1 MGTMEKMRNSTPI
14 ILWTLIFSF
23 GILWVLQDTQVF
35 DAMAGG
41 PRNLGAVNGDPIS
54 LEEFNNRVSYYVDQ
68 YNQQS
73 DAPLPQGMRS
83 GFDERAWD
91 DLVAEKLMAQ
101 KMEQLGIHVSDEELV
116 EMVTGENPD
125 PFIRQQ
131 FQDEEGNID
140 RVALR
145 AAIEAPE
152 NREIW
157 MMIEQQLRQNRR
169 QQKFSNFIMSGLRV
183 SRTEVEQRYIHQ
195 NSFADI
201 RYVRFPYAS
210 ITDEEIQITDSEL
223 RDYYQNH
230 RDQYQR
236 EETYRFRY
244 VSFDKSPTREDTL
257 RTVADIEELIPAFR
271 DTEDPA
277 GFLQR
282 YQSAV
287 PFRDSFVSA
296 NEIRDEYRPVLEL
309 EEGEVSEVYMIDGD
323 PHAFKLVERQGDE
336 VKFAVLSFNVVADPI
351 ATVDRRAEEA
361 DEFSFF
367 AQEDGFMSEADTQ
380 ELEVRQATATRGN
393 PTVPGLGNAR
403 SLVNQ
408 LERMSA
414 GSISDPIELNDVF
427 VVAELQEKISA
438 GARPLEEVRGQIENA
453 VRNLKR
459 KEITVQRAAE
469 LLNQQSDPDL
479 EALAEA
485 SGHEIQEALNIRM
498 GANNISGAGR
508 EPGII
513 GSIFG
518 LEQGDL
524 SGVLEGNNAAFVVRV
539 EELEIA
545 NPENMTDQTRQ
556 TLRQQIEQQKFTQ
569 FNQVWLDELK
579 AEANI
584 RDNRHILLSR

>member
-1 MGTMEKMRNSTPI
+1 
-14 ILWTLIFSF
+14 
-23 GILWVLQDTQVF
+23 
-35 DAMAGG
+35 
-41 PRNLGAVNGDPIS
+41 
-54 LEEFNNRVSYYVDQ
+54 
-68 YNQQS
+68 
-73 DAPLPQGMRS
+73 
-83 GFDERAWD
+83 
-91 DLVAEKLMAQ
+91 
-101 KMEQLGIHVSDEELV
+101 
-116 EMVTGENPD
+116 
-125 PFIRQQ
+125 
-131 FQDEEGNID
+131 
-140 RVALR
+140 
-145 AAIEAPE
+145 
-152 NREIW
+152 
-157 MMIEQQLRQNRR
+157 
-169 QQKFSNFIMSGLRV
+169 
-183 SRTEVEQRYIHQ
+183 
-195 NSFADI
+195 
-201 RYVRFPYAS
+201 
-210 ITDEEIQITDSEL
+210 
-223 RDYYQNH
+223 
-230 RDQYQR
+230 
-236 EETYRFRY
+236 
-244 VSFDKSPTREDTL
+244 
-257 RTVADIEELIPAFR
+257 
-271 DTEDPA
+271 
-277 GFLQR
+277 
-282 YQSAV
+282 
-287 PFRDSFVSA
+287 
-296 NEIRDEYRPVLEL
+296 
-309 EEGEVSEVYMIDGD
+309 
-323 PHAFKLVERQGDE
+323 
-336 VKFAVLSFNVVADPI
+336 VADPI

-427 VVAELQEKISA
+427 VVAELQERISA
-438 GARPLEEVRGQIENA
+438 GVRPFEEVRGQIENA

-485 SGHEIQEALNIRM
+485 SGHEIQEASNIRM

-579 AEANI
+579 EEADI

>member
-83 GFDERAWD
+83 GFDERAWN

-309 EEGEVSEVYMIDGD
+309 EEGEVSEVHMINGD

-367 AQEDGFMSEADTQ
+367 AHEDGFMSEADTQ

-408 LERMSA
+408 LERMST

-427 VVAELQEKISA
+427 VVAELQERISA
-438 GARPLEEVRGQIENA
+438 GARPFEEVRGQIENA

-569 FNQVWLDELK
+569 FNQVWLDEL
-579 AEANI
+579 
-584 RDNRHILLSR
+584 